1 MGGGPPA
8 KKVSKS
14 SLIIDLTRTAAQH
27 HEESMALNKVTLEY
41 EKQIRIDDMV
51 KREERDLRE
60 IEYRDKQDS
69 INNERYEE
77 SRKYNLNIQN
87 AFANILTNLITK
99 M

>member
-1 MGGGPPA
+1 M
-8 KKVSKS
+8 
-14 SLIIDLTRTAAQH
+14 TFNR
-27 HEESMALNKVTLEY
+27 VTFEY
-41 EKQIRIDDMV
+41 QKQTRIDDMV

-77 SRKYNLNIQN
+77 SRKDNLNIQN
-87 AFANILTNLITK
+87 TFANILTNLVPK

>member
-1 MGGGPPA
+1 
-8 KKVSKS
+8 
-14 SLIIDLTRTAAQH
+14 
-27 HEESMALNKVTLEY
+27 
-41 EKQIRIDDMV
+41 MV

-77 SRKYNLNIQN
+77 SRKDNLNIQN
-87 AFANILTNLITK
+87 TFANILTNLVTK

>member
-1 MGGGPPA
+1 M
-8 KKVSKS
+8 
-14 SLIIDLTRTAAQH
+14 TFNR
-27 HEESMALNKVTLEY
+27 VTFEY
-41 EKQIRIDDMV
+41 QKQTRIDDMV

-77 SRKYNLNIQN
+77 SRKDNLNIQN
-87 AFANILTNLITK
+87 TFANILTNLVTK

>member
-1 MGGGPPA
+1 
-8 KKVSKS
+8 
-14 SLIIDLTRTAAQH
+14 
-27 HEESMALNKVTLEY
+27 MAFNRVTFEY
-41 EKQIRIDDMV
+41 QKQTRIDDMV

-77 SRKYNLNIQN
+77 SRKDNLNIQIT
-87 AFANILTNLITK
+87 FANILTNLVTK